1 MKRAPASA
9 SWSEA
14 DALFAAALEMD
25 ASARDGF
32 LRRECAGRPDVRRE
46 VEELLAAAAAAES
59 CFGPVPGAIGE
70 TLDEC
75 LTERVGAPAES
86 DEADS
91 SAGRRI
97 GRYRLVRRLAR
108 GGMGTVYL
116 AERADGAFERR
127 VAMKLL
133 RRGLDTDD
141 ILVRFRAER
150 QILADLEHPHIARLI
165 DGGSTADGRPYL
177 VMEYVAGVPITD
189 YCVRESLDL
198 PARLRLF
205 TEVSDAVHFAH
216 RHGVVH
222 RDIKPA
228 NILVDDRGQVKLL
241 DFGIA
246 RLVGGETETAR
257 THPGLRLMTPD
268 HASPE
273 QVRGEEVDVTSDV
286 YQLGLLLYEL
296 LSGSKAYRVADRSVT
311 ELERVVCR
319 EPVEPP
325 SSRAAPSLRRRLRG
339 DLDSIVLRALH
350 KVPLR
355 RYPSV
360 DLLALDVRR
369 HLQDRPVSARAG
381 ARGYR
386 LRHFCRRNRT
396 RLLLGA
402 GTCTLLFLAVLLPAS
417 DSRAPTTMTSAPG
430 AVAVL
435 PFRVSGADA
444 SLAYLREG
452 MVDLLSTNLTGEGGL
467 RAIDPATVM
476 DGWRHAGGDGTRDVI
491 GTNALGLAGR
501 MGAERLVLGDVVG
514 TPSRMIVS
522 ASLLRVPTGDV
533 VARATVEGPAD
544 SLLRVADQL
553 TARLLVFE
561 ADEGRP
567 LGSLMSASLPSLR
580 AYLDGRVHFRAARYD
595 AAYDRF
601 TRAVALDSTFA
612 LAAVRAWQAGWFSQ
626 RPGGHE
632 LLRVA
637 WQGRAPLDEPDIA
650 FIEAALGPNY
660 PALYSDAERLAA
672 RRRLVDLAPDRV
684 EFRYMYAD
692 RLYHWHGILGVPD
705 GRKQAAAHFRR
716 ALGADSGYAPTYD
729 HLVPLLYSL
738 GHTEEATRVAQ
749 AFLRHWPPGIDRS
762 FLAWRL
768 AAAQGDSEA
777 LARIRARL
785 ALFDDMELLR
795 IFSIAIHD
803 GVEVDDADRAIE
815 ELRMRGLT
823 PNLYSR
829 VLREE
834 FVLQLL
840 RGRPTAAVEV
850 LDVLRASQVEDAAFP
865 RLDVENTLV
874 LSALYG
880 DGDPIAGSAAL
891 ERLIPSALRP
901 DGVPRS
907 TAFVPDLCTVAQW
920 RVWNGEQLDMRAVV
934 EQLRATDVS
943 GPMKETGI
951 VCALLLEAIESTL
964 RDRSDAVDRLVR
976 LDSALATG
984 PEVQFTTLKIQA
996 SLAAARLYERHG
1008 DPVGALTAVRR
1019 RVYDMD
1025 STGLL
1030 LATSLR
1036 MEGALAAAVGDTA
1049 AAIRAY
1055 RHYLALRSDPE
1066 PALRAQAD
1074 SVRAALAELEGS
1086 GVSKRLNQG
1095 FERSGLGATTEKIAG
1110 A

>member
-1 MKRAPASA
+1 MKRTPANA

-14 DALFAAALEMD
+14 DALFAVALEMD
-25 ASARDGF
+25 APARDRL
-32 LRRECAGRPDVRRE
+32 LRRECAGRPEVRRE
-46 VEELLAAAAAAES
+46 VEELLSAAAAAES
-59 CFGPVPGAIGE
+59 CFRPIPGAIGE
-70 TLDEC
+70 ALHAC
-75 LTERVGAPAES
+75 LTERVGALADS

-91 SAGRRI
+91 SVGRRI

-141 ILVRFRAER
+141 ILARFRAER
-150 QILADLEHPHIARLI
+150 QILADLEHPNIARLI
-165 DGGSTADGRPYL
+165 DGGSTTDGRPYL
-177 VMEYVAGVPITD
+177 VMEYVAGEPITD
-189 YCVRESLDL
+189 YCVRQRLDL
-198 PARLRLF
+198 PARLGLF
-205 TEVSDAVHFAH
+205 ADVCDAVHFAH
-216 RHGVVH
+216 RHGVIH

-228 NILVDDRGQVKLL
+228 NILVDERGRVKLL

-257 THPGLRLMTPD
+257 THPGLRLMTPA

-273 QVRGEEVDVTSDV
+273 QVRGEEVDVASDV

-296 LSGSKAYRVADRSVT
+296 LSGSKAYRVTDRSVS

-325 SSRAAPSLRRRLRG
+325 SSRAVPSLRRHLRG

-350 KVPLR
+350 KDALH

-369 HLQDRPVSARAG
+369 HLQERPVTARSG
-381 ARGYR
+381 ARSYR
-386 LRHFCRRNRT
+386 LRHFFRRNRT

-402 GTCTLLFLAVLLPAS
+402 GACSLIVLAVLLPAS
-417 DSRAPTTMTSAPG
+417 DSRAPPTMAPAPG
-430 AVAVL
+430 SVAIL

-452 MVDLLSTNLTGEGGL
+452 MVDLLSTKLTGEGGL
-467 RAIDPATVM
+467 RSVDPATVL
-476 DGWRHAGGDGTRDVI
+476 DGWRRAGGDGTRDVV
-491 GTNALGLAGR
+491 GPTALGLAES
-501 MGAERLVLGDVVG
+501 MGAERLVLGEVVG

-522 ASLLRVPTGDV
+522 ASLLSVPTGEV
-533 VARATVEGPAD
+533 VARATVQGPAD

-553 TARLLVFE
+553 TARLLVLE
-561 ADEGRP
+561 ADESRP
-567 LGSLMSASLPSLR
+567 LGSMMSPSLPALR

-626 RPGGHE
+626 RPRGQD
-632 LLRVA
+632 LLRLA
-637 WQGRAPLDEPDIA
+637 WQGRDPLDEPDIA

-692 RLYHWHGILGVPD
+692 RLYHWHAILGVPD
-705 GRKQAAAHFRR
+705 GRRQAAAHFRR
-716 ALGADSGYAPTYD
+716 ALAADSGFAPTYD

-738 GHTEEATRVAQ
+738 GHAEEATRIAQ
-749 AFLRHWPPGIDRS
+749 AFLPGRPASIDRS

-768 AAAQGDSEA
+768 AVARGDSEA

-785 ALFDDMELLR
+785 AMFDDMELLR

-803 GVEVDDADRAIE
+803 GIEVDDADRAIE
-815 ELRMRGLT
+815 ELRRRGLT
-823 PNLYSR
+823 PTLNRR
-829 VLREE
+829 VLRED
-834 FVLQLL
+834 FILHLV
-840 RGRPTAAVEV
+840 RGRPTAALEAAEV
-850 LDVLRASQVEDAAFP
+850 LRLSQVEEAAFP
-865 RLDVENTLV
+865 RLEVENTLV

-880 DGDPIAGSAAL
+880 DGDPTAAAAAL
-891 ERLIPSALRP
+891 ERLATSAFTR
-901 DGVPRS
+901 DGAPRS

-920 RVWNGEQLDMRAVV
+920 RVWNGEPLRMRAVV
-934 EQLRATDVS
+934 EQLRAVDTS
-943 GPMKETGI
+943 GPMKETGM

-964 RDRSDAVDRLVR
+964 RDRSDAVDRLAR
-976 LDSALATG
+976 LNSALATG
-984 PEVQFTTLKIQA
+984 PEVHFTTLKVQA
-996 SLAAARLYERHG
+996 SLAAARLYERHH
-1008 DPVGALTAVRR
+1008 DPVGALAAVRR
-1019 RVYDMD
+1019 RVYDLD

-1036 MEGALAAAVGDTA
+1036 MEGRLAVATGDTA

-1074 SVRAALAELEGS
+1074 SVRATLHALESRRAGTTDRPDP
-1086 GVSKRLNQG
+1086 RLAA
-1095 FERSGLGATTEKIAG
+1095 RARLPR
-1110 A
+1110 